1 MYPKARWHR
10 RYKRM
15 EHKKGVIL
23 VQLSTEKFYEIL
35 NGVWDTGPE
44 QTAEAKK
51 MRSKTPIL
59 PSSRAIMR
67 LSETF
72 WNNLRQFVKLFRR
85 VREIIKA

>member
-1 MYPKARWHR
+1 M
-10 RYKRM
+10 M
-15 EHKKGVIL
+15 
-23 VQLSTEKFYEIL
+23 LSTEKFYEIL

-51 MRSKTPIL
+51 MRSKKTPIL

-72 WNNLRQFVKLFRR
+72 SSSLRQFASLFRR